1 MHIKDFDILS
11 DDDIDYSNLD
21 TDTLEKLVLKAND
34 PFIRTS
40 SLSELKNK
48 DQTLALH
55 VADTIWCEG
64 DEDKYLLAQALT
76 TILELNSEKGM
87 GILSEKIPNSD
98 AYILYAIV
106 NFLIDE
112 YENYQTLNY
121 FDDIKQKISS
131 RIAKEDLAPYD
142 DDGYLR
148 DQWKIIIRR

>member
-1 MHIKDFDILS
+1 MHIKDFDMLS
-11 DDDIDYSNLD
+11 NEDINYSDLD
-21 TDTLEKLVLKAND
+21 TDTLEKLALKAND

-76 TILELNSEKGM
+76 VILELNSERGM
-87 GILSEKIPNSD
+87 NILNENIQDSN

-112 YENYQTLNY
+112 YENYQALNY
-121 FDDIKQKISS
+121 FDDVKQKINS
-131 RIAKEDLAPYD
+131 RITEGDLTSYD

-148 DQWKIIIRR
+148 DQWKGVINK